1 MADIA
6 NRDCIGN
13 HDKTFTTF
21 AEKLA
26 QMNRV
31 IVKTEEVEATFNWT
45 DVFPA
50 SEKAVIIG
58 EEKYAYPT
66 LVFGNF
72 IHAITPAALPDC
84 PISSGTASFSEYETA
99 LEICK
104 SNLMGEWSDY
114 ERLVSGKMIDQDGW
128 YQPYIYLDGYVDL
141 HGAENLQQ
149 GLEDL
154 MNGVV
159 DDTLCERLK
168 WFTGLCHH
176 NDSEPQN
183 LCLDTTSDVA
193 TFIDDV
199 VDHKGVLLYSSPEK
213 LPLAVKKMEGSHRMI
228 HGLGAV
234 SMGNENVLLQFTE
247 SLVVSGDRWDE
258 ASSRKQSA
266 IREFIEMF
274 TSLQM
279 RYNISSGFDL
289 ETPQN
294 RYLLMPLM
302 SFYSETDA
310 ADNPIYSD
318 ASDFLQNAIPAP
330 PLEDPTT
337 LHETLMSKCINID
350 NDSGKK
356 TKSEL

>member
-1 MADIA
+1 M
-6 NRDCIGN
+6 
-13 HDKTFTTF
+13 
-21 AEKLA
+21 
-26 QMNRV
+26 
-31 IVKTEEVEATFNWT
+31 KTEEVGAPFDWT

-50 SEKAVIIG
+50 SEKAVTIG
-58 EEKYAYPT
+58 EEKYGYPT

-72 IHAITPAALPDC
+72 IHAITPAALADC
-84 PISSGTASFSEYETA
+84 PISRGNISFFEYKSA
-99 LEICK
+99 LETCK

-114 ERLVSGKMIDQDGW
+114 ERLVSGKMIDDGGW

-141 HGAENLQQ
+141 HGAEKLQQ

-154 MNGVV
+154 TNGAV
-159 DDTLCERLK
+159 DDTLCERLR

-213 LPLAVKKMEGSHRMI
+213 LPLAVKKMEGSDRMI

-234 SMGNENVLLQFTE
+234 SMGNENVLLQLTGA
-247 SLVVSGDRWDE
+247 LVVSADRWED
-258 ASSRKQSA
+258 ANTNKKNA
-266 IREFIEMF
+266 IKDFIEIF
-274 TSLQM
+274 ASLQM
-279 RYNISSGFDL
+279 RYKISSGFDL

-302 SFYSETDA
+302 SFYSKTDA
-310 ADNPIYSD
+310 AYNPIYSD
-318 ASDFLQNAIPAP
+318 ALDFLQNAIPAP

-337 LHETLMSKCINID
+337 LHETLMSMCIAD
-350 NDSGKK
+350 VEEEPGKK
-356 TKSEL
+356 TKTEL